1 MGQIHRGKV
10 EEWKRLSEGAM
21 EARDVDSDHRPPARR
36 DPRSP
41 AQRSSFPIAAAW
53 LSFMAGLVIGDDVEG
68 ATAVSVGGVIGAALV
83 VVGFAAASRCRVL
96 AQHTNTRWL
105 RLGGLSLAIGAGLGL
120 VNLAANRGIA
130 GADPVLRTL
139 LVERMARLDPRPWE
153 ALFAGPITEEVVFR
167 LFVMSVIGW
176 VACRVTK
183 SANVAFVAALIGSAV
198 LFAAPHLER
207 PVPDDPMLANFYRA
221 ALMTKYTLLG
231 VPLGWVFWRWG
242 LPYAILCHS
251 AANATHWVLGSVVF

>member
-1 MGQIHRGKV
+1 MSASILRDTHGTSTRTIGHR
-10 EEWKRLSEGAM
+10 LGAIL
-21 EARDVDSDHRPPARR
+21 
-36 DPRSP
+36 DP
-41 AQRSSFPIAAAW
+41 QRNAVAFPVAAAW
-53 LSFMAGLVIGDDVEG
+53 LAFMAGLVIGDDVEG
-68 ATAVSVGGVIGAALV
+68 ATAIGVGGVIGVALV

-96 AQHTNTRWL
+96 AQHSNTRWL
-105 RLGGLSLAIGAGLGL
+105 RLCGLSLAVGAGMGL

-130 GADPVLRTL
+130 EADPVLRTL

-153 ALFAGPITEEVVFR
+153 AMFAGPITEEVVFR
-167 LFVMSVIGW
+167 LFVMSVIAW
-176 VACRVTK
+176 VAYRVTK
-183 SANVAFVAALIGSAV
+183 SANVAFVVALIGSAA

-251 AANATHWVLGSVVF
+251 AANATHRALGSVVF